1 MGGQGLHVLLKSG
14 DKALALPDLL
24 REVAQHIVL
33 HLELLALMVRFQ
45 NAQAGHINVEV
56 HLLPDERIARAQGFD
71 LRIGKGG
78 LVHVLAGAHRG
89 FGGHNLRDE
98 LLLILHRLPQ
108 VRIEGALG
116 DIAVDMHFLVLV
128 ALTDDTALALLQVSG
143 PPGAVQVVQGDEPVL
158 DVCACTHF
166 GGTAHEHP
174 HLSAPHLGEKLI
186 SSGIGVGVVDKGDL
200 MGGDASGNQLVQNVL
215 IDGERRVRLD
225 IAQAV
230 HQRMEVCASRN
241 FISRRHRALVP
252 PGGGF
257 GLGCGNITEHKLGQ
271 PVRLPLP
278 PNAEDVVHAPI
289 YLAVGVVR
297 EHGVDKPL
305 VQAQLA
311 PVRRDLEHVVDVRVD
326 PCVYLRGPFGKV
338 LHHGLLMLG
347 GFRFLHMVN
356 CLWKWELEL
365 VGGLDVRR
373 LLEHGHE
380 LRQVEEAGEPGPR
393 PVAGALRGQL
403 NGRHRLPENGG
414 PVVKVAQ
421 VCLFQ
426 EVYLEIPL
434 HGVKLGHAVGDR
446 GAGGEHHA
454 LAACDLVDI
463 PAFQQHIAGL
473 LCIAGGEARHI
484 AHFGVEEQVFIAV
497 RLVYKEA
504 VHTKLL
510 KGHNAVLPGGG
521 VELFQAHSQGL
532 FHPLQLL
539 DGVPLRT
546 AGLQLCNAVLDLRNL
561 LLNQPL
567 PPLHGDR
574 QPLKLGV
581 SHYHGVVVAC
591 GNFGTE
597 PFPVAGLKIFFCGD
611 KNVCGGIEAQELGG
625 PLFHQMVGDGKEGLA
640 AQAKPLALHGG
651 GHHLKGLARAHLM
664 GQKGVFPIENVGNR
678 VALVL
683 PQGDLRVHA
692 GKYDVLPIVLAGPNG
707 VESVI
712 VGAYQ
717 LLAALGVLPNPVLES
732 VFEGLLLLLGQ
743 GGLLLVE
750 NTALR
755 VAVPDGIVNAD
766 IPQVQGV
773 LQDAVGAG
781 PPCAEVH
788 VGRHIVIGDGG
799 LVGDGPLHRK
809 LRVQDPH
816 PPAQIPRRL
825 QGLIHELLDILL
837 VDPRRAQAQVDLG
850 GVQILGER
858 LPQRLHVILIHG
870 VRVRRPLRLRQ
881 LLPDVAGEVFV
892 CRRVLGTAHAVR
904 LIGDAENDAP
914 QLGGQ
919 LRLSFAGELGHVGHV
934 YPRLF

>member
-1 MGGQGLHVLLKSG
+1 M
-14 DKALALPDLL
+14 
-24 REVAQHIVL
+24 
-33 HLELLALMVRFQ
+33 
-45 NAQAGHINVEV
+45 
-56 HLLPDERIARAQGFD
+56 
-71 LRIGKGG
+71 
-78 LVHVLAGAHRG
+78 
-89 FGGHNLRDE
+89 
-98 LLLILHRLPQ
+98 
-108 VRIEGALG
+108 LG
-116 DIAVDMHFLVLV
+116 W
-128 ALTDDTALALLQVSG
+128 
-143 PPGAVQVVQGDEPVL
+143 
-158 DVCACTHF
+158 
-166 GGTAHEHP
+166 
-174 HLSAPHLGEKLI
+174 
-186 SSGIGVGVVDKGDL
+186 
-200 MGGDASGNQLVQNVL
+200 
-215 IDGERRVRLD
+215 
-225 IAQAV
+225 
-230 HQRMEVCASRN
+230 
-241 FISRRHRALVP
+241 
-252 PGGGF
+252 F
-257 GLGCGNITEHKLGQ
+257 GL
-271 PVRLPLP
+271 
-278 PNAEDVVHAPI
+278 
-289 YLAVGVVR
+289 
-297 EHGVDKPL
+297 
-305 VQAQLA
+305 
-311 PVRRDLEHVVDVRVD
+311 
-326 PCVYLRGPFGKV
+326 
-338 LHHGLLMLG
+338 
-347 GFRFLHMVN
+347 LHMVD
-356 CLWKWELEL
+356 CLGGGEVEL

-380 LRQVEEAGEPGPR
+380 LWQVEEAGEPGPC

-421 VCLFQ
+421 VGLFQ
-426 EVYLEIPL
+426 EVYLKIPL
-434 HGVKLGHAVGDR
+434 HGVKLGHAVGNR
-446 GAGGEHHA
+446 GAGSEHHA
-454 LAACDLVDI
+454 LAACDFVDV

-473 LCIAGGEARHI
+473 LCIAGGKARHV

-504 VHTKLL
+504 VHAKLL

-521 VELFQAHSQGL
+521 VELLQAHSQGF

-546 AGLQLCNAVLDLRNL
+546 TGLQFCNAVLDLRNL

-574 QPLKLGV
+574 QPLELGV

-597 PFPVAGLKIFFCGD
+597 PFPVAGLKILFCGD

-664 GQKGVFPIENVGNR
+664 GQKGVLSVENVGNR

-683 PQGDLRVHA
+683 PQGDFRVHA
-692 GKYDVLPIVLAGPNG
+692 GKYDVLPIVLTGPNG
-707 VESVI
+707 VEAVI
-712 VGAYQ
+712 VGTDQ
-717 LLAALGVLPNPVLES
+717 LLTALGVLPNPVLES
-732 VFEGLLLLLGQ
+732 VLEGLLLLLGQ

-750 NTALR
+750 HPALR

-781 PPCAEVH
+781 PLCAEVH

-799 LVGDGPLHRK
+799 LAGDRPLHCK
-809 LRVQDPH
+809 LGIQDPYS
-816 PPAQIPRRL
+816 PLQIPRRL